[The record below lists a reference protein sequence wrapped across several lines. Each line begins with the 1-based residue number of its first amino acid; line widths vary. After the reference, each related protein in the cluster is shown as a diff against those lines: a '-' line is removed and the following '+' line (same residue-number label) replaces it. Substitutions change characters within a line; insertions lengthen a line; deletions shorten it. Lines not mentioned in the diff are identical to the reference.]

1 MYSKRVKPSIELP
14 GALALAIALTLST
27 YTRAQF
33 VFDSGSSGIDGPLSP
48 QQNVV
53 IDLNSKPDGIFNY
66 TDITIPAGVTVSFIN
81 NLANTPVI
89 WLASGAVQI
98 DGVVDINGEN
108 GHHETGPFLMS
119 KPGPGGFPGGTAEI
133 NDSSFLGGFGP
144 GGGGRDATL
153 AGAGSF
159 GSAGQDTIPGAQYG
173 NIFLF
178 PLIGGSGG
186 AGGFPPAPSLNGG
199 GGGGAGGGA
208 ILVASSI
215 SITVNGSI
223 LARGGDNL
231 RSFSNSAAGKGGSGG
246 AIRLIA
252 NAIYGQ
258 GALDTLGGLNAN
270 GNRGR
275 AGQGRVRIEA
285 FQLPSELVIIGPTT
299 MSSPGPIFP
308 PSNAPTITA
317 TMVGAQVLIDPK
329 GNILGQPDAEIA
341 SIDPVQ
347 IQIEAQF
354 VPVGTTIT
362 VRVAPTTDV
371 PFEVTS
377 TPLAG
382 TFEQSVATADIT
394 FPPGDNEV
402 TLRTEFAPGGGS
414 GADLGPNRKS
424 DSKHARRDDIG
435 TSPSSG
441 TFSRLG
447 GWLDRSIAAL
457 TAHRGAMNSP
467 ADPSAQNQ
475 PMMINGEPI
484 ERVEVLSAGDAV
496 GTQVVYVAR
505 SGIRHHIPSPR

>member
-1 MYSKRVKPSIELP
+1 
-14 GALALAIALTLST
+14 
-27 YTRAQF
+27 
-33 VFDSGSSGIDGPLSP
+33 
-48 QQNVV
+48 
-53 IDLNSKPDGIFNY
+53 
-66 TDITIPAGVTVSFIN
+66 
-81 NLANTPVI
+81 
-89 WLASGAVQI
+89 
-98 DGVVDINGEN
+98 
-108 GHHETGPFLMS
+108 
-119 KPGPGGFPGGTAEI
+119 
-133 NDSSFLGGFGP
+133 
-144 GGGGRDATL
+144 
-153 AGAGSF
+153 
-159 GSAGQDTIPGAQYG
+159 
-173 NIFLF
+173 
-178 PLIGGSGG
+178 
-186 AGGFPPAPSLNGG
+186 
-199 GGGGAGGGA
+199 
-208 ILVASSI
+208 
-215 SITVNGSI
+215 
-223 LARGGDNL
+223 
-231 RSFSNSAAGKGGSGG
+231 
-246 AIRLIA
+246 
-252 NAIYGQ
+252 
-258 GALDTLGGLNAN
+258 
-270 GNRGR
+270 
-275 AGQGRVRIEA
+275 
-285 FQLPSELVIIGPTT
+285 
-299 MSSPGPIFP
+299 
-308 PSNAPTITA
+308 
-317 TMVGAQVLIDPK
+317 MVGAQVLIDPK